1 MHAVLFANVPSG
13 VSELDDGSYVY
24 TFTLAHDESI
34 TFSDIPWY
42 IRAEFQE
49 LDYTNEGYTTRV
61 NGEEVLGG
69 NLNMTEDCDVTYENE
84 YIVVVPTGVANKN
97 WLGMVLALSG
107 ALFGI
112 WYVFRK
118 KLSVKS

>member
-1 MHAVLFANVPSG
+1 
-13 VSELDDGSYVY
+13 
-24 TFTLAHDESI
+24 
-34 TFSDIPWY
+34 
-42 IRAEFQE
+42 
-49 LDYTNEGYTTRV
+49 
-61 NGEEVLGG
+61 
-69 NLNMTEDCDVTYENE
+69 MTEDCDVTYENE